1 MSVVTVSDFHLYLHQ
16 PTPIF
21 KARTNMASATYPITA
36 LVFDGVTLG
45 AYTDIQPDME
55 LVLGTTD
62 GGDQLGRVRVQNL
75 ATASTIPVGR
85 ISRGVEDGTL
95 DVQDN
100 AYITVYADSWK
111 VWAKLPYISPDGVSY
126 KDANV
131 EVNDYTDTDMPP
143 VANCGPGF
151 ADYIDPD
158 TEVITVAFDGTGS
171 FAMADG
177 ATLTTYAWDVGD
189 GTITVGTS
197 ADDSITATFPAGF
210 RWVGL
215 TVTDSNG
222 TQHSSRCPVLAVDPA
237 DDPTVKFAVEQHRL
251 NLRGGQT
258 VSFRILEDMPRST
271 YPDGCL
277 VLFWQGAPSSPSDRS
292 HMRLIGWHQSDS
304 VSIGA
309 SKTGLIRDTVL
320 TCVDVAGRLDTLPGF
335 PQALERV
342 DPATTW
348 EQMPNLNMSTCLH
361 YLAFW
366 HSTALSLA
374 DFFLPANGSD
384 YPAMRLDSTGA
395 SLYDQLNSR
404 AVSMVPMHHL
414 TCNLQGQLRVLEDWM
429 LVDVADRPAVS
440 LTLTEDDWSE
450 LRVDYSRPPKV
461 YAVRASA
468 VVCSTDWLT
477 IGGEETLPLAF
488 AIAPGEAFG
497 QGVAEQVQGEQL
509 TITQEALNKQTG
521 HLYARLNARYGLFTI
536 SEPSGDVWDYDPANL
551 ARVQLNISAA
561 TAAQRGL
568 DSTTLVGMI
577 QSIDIRYNV
586 DKRGVWLAPSLT
598 FERETSGY
606 PATTVVPE
614 IADDPDYDTPPP
626 PPATDPD
633 TGLIAGQQ
641 QVAGIDLDGNLYRTS
656 DFQTASGSGG
666 PTWESVDLGIT
677 ETLYSWVVDPFSPGY
692 VNGSGAIN
700 GWIATETDIYRVADL
715 FGTVTVDSVLTFA
728 TTADDA
734 SFHWRTVQASFGAY
748 FAEGANPWLLCI
760 SYYGSTVGH
769 TGTWATY
776 STDGGT
782 TWSSE
787 VQISEF
793 YDNGTL
799 SRFNPIGVY
808 ASPKTPGLAYT
819 AAYLHTGSP
828 ADADGYVSTDWGAT
842 WTALS
847 AAPVDDP
854 AAPLLHWGLLDTSN
868 SFVGTQ
874 VGGTF
879 SVTALAAAA
888 NSQIKTQSWKVLVAP
903 PANAVRV
910 LLAGRY
916 QNSRTQVHTAPTPAP
931 AFSNTYTLQ
940 TPGST
945 SMVETLTFTEA
956 TVNGATS
963 QQDYT
968 VEWTREFGTDWHGNR
983 DQMAATPPTSTT
995 GYCAFTISA
1004 TAATGGD
1011 NESAVNRLDHTV
1023 SVIEIELEDGTIY
1036 TPPALGAGN
1045 IQPGQAQ
1052 AGSIHL
1058 PWESNPAETLAY
1070 YGYFDKSTNRQFRL
1084 KQSASGTV
1092 TDISPSDGTRSYGVN
1107 RGQFG
1112 VRAHD
1117 SNRQKL
1123 LAAVMGNDTSSDAA
1137 DDLHGV
1143 YVSDDA
1149 GATWTEVVAPMADT
1163 GAPTNRPAFEAA
1175 WSGDSE
1181 TTFFIWGP
1189 PDTISYSSDGGSTVE
1204 DKSGNLSGTSGF
1216 VGIAGGIS

>member
-1 MSVVTVSDFHLYLHQ
+1 
-16 PTPIF
+16 
-21 KARTNMASATYPITA
+21 
-36 LVFDGVTLG
+36 
-45 AYTDIQPDME
+45 
-55 LVLGTTD
+55 
-62 GGDQLGRVRVQNL
+62 VQNL

-158 TEVITVAFDGTGS
+158 TEVITVAFDGTNS

-177 ATLTTYAWDVGD
+177 ATISTYAWDVGD
-189 GTITVGTS
+189 GTITVGTA

-222 TQHSSRCPVLAVDPA
+222 TSHSARCPVLAVDPA

-277 VLFWQGAPSSPSDRS
+277 VMYWQGAPSSPSDRS
-292 HMRLIGWHQSDS
+292 FLRLIGWHQSDS
-304 VSIGA
+304 ISIGA

-374 DFFLPANGSD
+374 DFFLPETGSD

-404 AVSMVPMHHL
+404 AVSMVPMHRL
-414 TCNLQGQLRVLEDWM
+414 VCNLQGQLHVLEDWM

-521 HLYARLNARYGLFTI
+521 HLYARLNARYGMFTI

-551 ARVQLNISAA
+551 ARVQLDISAA

-606 PATTVVPE
+606 PAVTVVPD

-656 DFQTASGSGG
+656 DFQTDSGSGG

-700 GWIATETDIYRVADL
+700 GWIATETDIYRVEDL
-715 FGTVTVDSVLTFA
+715 FGTVTVTSVLTFA

-748 FAEGANPWLLCI
+748 FAEGANPWLLCV
-760 SYYGSTVGH
+760 SYYGDSTGH

-787 VQISEF
+787 VQISSVSATDAF
-793 YDNGTL
+793 V
-799 SRFNPIGVY
+799 RFRPIAVY
-808 ASPKTPGLAYT
+808 TSPRTPGLAYT
-819 AAYLHTGSP
+819 AAFVDGDSTGF
-828 ADADGYVSTDWGAT
+828 YVTHDWGAT
-842 WTALS
+842 WAATSFSNPGTSFAGTIHVPWESNAGESLIYHGYADLAGATADALLPIIATMDES
-847 AAPVDDP
+847 NNLTLHGLNPIFEDSVNVVATEIGTIQDQDIIIFAPP
-854 AAPLLHWGLLDTSN
+854 ANTKQMKVLYEWTSTGTKTGGLGNVGFTFSLTDGGGITHSGASDFTGASSN
-868 SFVGTQ
+868 SSTSGSFTRTYDFPGFASGDWTVNSTSIVSSPPATPAGTRL
-874 VGGTF
+874 TMI
-879 SVTALAAAA
+879 AAA
-888 NSQIKTQSWKVLVAP
+888 NSSSGNTVTAEIT
-903 PANAVRV
+903 VRV
-910 LLAGRY
+910 TITEL
-916 QNSRTQVHTAPTPAP
+916 
-931 AFSNTYTLQ
+931 TL
-940 TPGST
+940 
-945 SMVETLTFTEA
+945 
-956 TVNGATS
+956 
-963 QQDYT
+963 D
-968 VEWTREFGTDWHGNR
+968 
-983 DQMAATPPTSTT
+983 
-995 GYCAFTISA
+995 
-1004 TAATGGD
+1004 
-1011 NESAVNRLDHTV
+1011 
-1023 SVIEIELEDGTIY
+1023 DGTVY
-1036 TPPALGAGN
+1036 TP
-1045 IQPGQAQ
+1045 
-1052 AGSIHL
+1052 
-1058 PWESNPAETLAY
+1058 
-1070 YGYFDKSTNRQFRL
+1070 STGNRQFRL

-1112 VRAHD
+1112 VRAYD
-1117 SNRQKL
+1117 SDRQYL

-1137 DDLHGV
+1137 DDMHAL
-1143 YVSDDA
+1143 YISTDA
-1149 GATWTEVVAPMADT
+1149 GATWTEVVAPIADT

-1175 WSGDSE
+1175 FSATDPDS
-1181 TTFFIWGP
+1181 FFVWGP
-1189 PDTISYSSDGGSTVE
+1189 PGYISFSSDQGVTV
-1204 DKSGNLSGTSGF
+1204 DSRAGNLSGTQGF
-1216 VGIAGGIS
+1216 IGIAGGVS